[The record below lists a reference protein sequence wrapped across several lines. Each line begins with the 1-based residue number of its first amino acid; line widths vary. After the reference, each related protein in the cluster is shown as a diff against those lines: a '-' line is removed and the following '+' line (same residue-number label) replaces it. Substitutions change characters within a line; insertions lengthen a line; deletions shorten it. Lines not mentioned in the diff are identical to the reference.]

1 MIFLKR
7 LKQIAFLDLP
17 GCTCNNQLFIGFVLF
32 FQAKVYPYWPQEF
45 PLQCADFIICKANAS
60 IYDNYIVRKLKVT
73 NTKVSIPV
81 NIKLF
86 L

>member
-1 MIFLKR
+1 M
-7 LKQIAFLDLP
+7 
-17 GCTCNNQLFIGFVLF
+17 
-32 FQAKVYPYWPQEF
+32 YPYWPQEF
-45 PLQCADFIICKANAS
+45 PLQCADFIIGKANAS
-60 IYDNYIVRKLKVT
+60 IYDNYIVRELKVT